1 MAGPDLPSTSIQ
13 SIDLTLNRLINF
25 RKNLNSKLVM
35 HPVNGSNVNGMG
47 DPATG
52 IQGIDTNMVKT
63 ILEENPEMKKERDSA
78 RFFQV
83 AIIKMLDKI
92 IEEQVQKFF
101 TNKQLEKEIMLL
113 EGRLKDSQ
121 KTEEDKQKV
130 QMDLTRLNSL
140 ESLERAKMLMMLNTL
155 QTLNDRY
162 LYLEVEQKK
171 SFEKFSQSMLKTL
184 DGVKKDDGVGL
195 TALEKTS
202 LNKELAQAEIRLA
215 EQFMEKQNNK
225 LEGRRFNEILTS
237 IEPRTNSDFSNFKKD
252 TIDGLFVPT
261 YKQEKNSDDLFEKV
275 TSSAEFKAAHLEQ
288 IKEILSKNNIRD
300 PAQVKTVADKRL
312 DSIKSEPAMKK
323 IIEVSKEQKI
333 VAAQKN
339 ELLQNLKNNK
349 AIGVSSVMTNNIDK
363 DVEAARMARRARNQ
377 L

>member
-171 SFEKFSQSMLKTL
+171 SFEKFNQSMLKTL
-184 DGVKKDDGVGL
+184 DGVKKDDGTPL
-195 TALEKTS
+195 TSEEKMDLS
-202 LNKELAQAEIRLA
+202 NELSKIAVDLA
-215 EQFMEKQNNK
+215 EKYMEKHDNK
-225 LEGRRFNEILTS
+225 LEGRKFNEILNA
-237 IEPRTNSDFSNFKKD
+237 IEEKPDGNIANFKK
-252 TIDGLFVPT
+252 GSVAGVFLPT
-261 YKQEKNSDDLFEKV
+261 YKQDRSNDDVFKNMTLDTEYRTSYMEAAKEALARRNIKDPVDVQIILEKQFNNVIKTDPD
-275 TSSAEFKAAHLEQ
+275 FKRTIDISRDKKILEEQ
-288 IKEILSKNNIRD
+288 GNEIIK
-300 PAQVKTVADKRL
+300 
-312 DSIKSEPAMKK
+312 AMK
-323 IIEVSKEQKI
+323 IDPNISNVIENNQSKREQMLTR
-333 VAAQKN
+333 AAVPK
-339 ELLQNLKNNK
+339 K
-349 AIGVSSVMTNNIDK
+349 M
-363 DVEAARMARRARNQ
+363 
-377 L
+377 